1 MRSGK
6 HSPGKEDVMRINRM
20 ASVVLPSALLFAL
33 SAPAVSMAQTAT
45 SDDKAFVKDA
55 IEGGNAE
62 VELGQLAE
70 QRAVNDDV
78 KAFGKKMVD
87 DHTQLGEQMKTVAG
101 QIGVTP
107 PKMIPPMDKALEVTL
122 KMLSGDDFDQ
132 AYIKAMVKDHEQ
144 DLAAFKKETAQG
156 SSPAAKSAAEQ
167 GEQVIS
173 SHLVMIRQL
182 AQAHNINTAGL

>member
-1 MRSGK
+1 
-6 HSPGKEDVMRINRM
+6 MRINHITGF
-20 ASVVLPSALLFAL
+20 ALSGALLLTL
-33 SAPAVSMAQTAT
+33 SAPAVSMAQTAS
-45 SDDKAFVKDA
+45 SDDKSFVKNA

-70 QRAVNDDV
+70 QRGISDDV
-78 KAFGKKMVD
+78 KVFGKKMVD

-107 PKMIPPMDKALEVTL
+107 PKTIPPTEKALEIKL
-122 KMLSGDDFDQ
+122 KMLSGDDFDR
-132 AYIKAMVKDHEQ
+132 AYIKAMVKDHEE

-156 SSPAAKSAAEQ
+156 SSPAVKSAAEQ

>member
-1 MRSGK
+1 MK
-6 HSPGKEDVMRINRM
+6 INRI
-20 ASVVLPSALLFAL
+20 AGVALPGVLLLAL
-33 SAPAVSMAQTAT
+33 SAPAMLMAQMAS

-62 VELGQLAE
+62 VELGQLAFD
-70 QRAVNDDV
+70 RGVSDDV

-87 DHTQLGEQMKTVAG
+87 DHTQLGEQMKTIAG

-107 PKMIPPMDKALEVTL
+107 PKMIPPADKALELKL
-122 KMLSGDDFDQ
+122 KMLSSDNFDQ
-132 AYIKAMVKDHEQ
+132 AYIKAMVKGHEQ
-144 DLAAFKKETAQG
+144 DLAAFKKETEQG
-156 SSPAAKSAAEQ
+156 SSPAVKSAAEQ

-173 SHLVMIRQL
+173 SHLALIRQI